1 VRDKTRP
8 VKVYK
13 FVTDYVLE
21 HNRIPTTAEI
31 AESIRIADETARC
44 HVFSLEAAGMLKR
57 RFGQSEVR
65 E

>member
-1 VRDKTRP
+1 MPSRRSMEI
-8 VKVYK
+8 YG
-13 FVTDYVLE
+13 FIADYIMK

-31 AESIRIADETARC
+31 AEGIGIADETARY

-57 RFGQSEVR
+57 RSGQSEVR